1 MNSSRLSDLTSDPTI
16 ILIPGL
22 DGTALLFY
30 RQIPLLANYFNVA
43 AFPLPDDR
51 NANMDSLVE
60 GLRQMILEIAPG
72 GAVLIGES
80 FGGALAMSAALAHPE
95 LVSGLILV
103 NTFPWLDNRIQ
114 LHAGRWLLKAVPW
127 AAMPH
132 IRRGTESRI
141 HSPHTTSEDL
151 AEFHDR
157 MRHIGADG
165 YRQRLKILRRYDIRD
180 RLSDI
185 TAPSLILAGD
195 ADQLLPSVRWAEY
208 MHKWVPHSSYQ
219 ILEGYGHVCLITHD
233 LDLTDYVVPWWD
245 DSKRDLPSNP

>member
-1 MNSSRLSDLTSDPTI
+1 MNSSGLNEKTSGPTV
-16 ILIPGL
+16 ILVPGL

-30 RQIPLLANYFNVA
+30 RQLPLLAKYFNVV
-43 AFPLPDDR
+43 AFPLPDDDT
-51 NANMDSLVE
+51 ATMDSLVE
-60 GLRQMILEIAPG
+60 DLRQLILETAPE
-72 GAVLIGES
+72 GAFLLGES
-80 FGGALAMSAALAHPE
+80 FGGALAMSTALAHPD
-95 LVSGLILV
+95 LISGLILV
-103 NTFPWLDNRIQ
+103 NTFPRLHNRIQ
-114 LHAGRWLLKAVPW
+114 LHIGRWLLKAVPW

-165 YRQRLKILRRYDIRD
+165 YRQRLQILRRYDIRD

-195 ADQLLPSVRWAEY
+195 EDRLLPSVQWAEY
-208 MHKWVPHSSYQ
+208 MQKRIPHSEIQ
-219 ILEGYGHVCLITHD
+219 ILKGYGHVCLINHD
-233 LDLTDYVVPWWD
+233 LDITDFVAPWW
-245 DSKRDLPSNP
+245 RHSNCDQTSSL